1 MGADE
6 SHMHHVLIKKSFAL
20 GRTEITQFQW
30 RAVMQDQSRSIIG
43 NDPSYFSSCG
53 EDCPVERVSWNNV
66 QIFIQK
72 LNAKTRKQYRLPS
85 EAEWEYACRAGDE
98 YEYCGGNSL
107 ESVAWYGGTTETAD
121 HDGKATAH
129 VAGKRANAFGLYDMS
144 GKVWEWVGD
153 SYHDNYRGA
162 PKNARVWQSDGK
174 RRVWRGGS
182 WFNNPRSLRVTSRY
196 KEVPIFRSKFVGFRV
211 LRVLY

>member
-85 EAEWEYACRAGDE
+85 EAEWECACRAGDG
-98 YEYCGGNSL
+98 YEYCGDNSL
-107 ESVAWYGGTTETAD
+107 ESVAWHGMVALLKRPIMTARLL
-121 HDGKATAH
+121 H
-129 VAGKRANAFGLYDMS
+129 M
-144 GKVWEWVGD
+144 
-153 SYHDNYRGA
+153 
-162 PKNARVWQSDGK
+162 WQVSE
-174 RRVWRGGS
+174 RMPSVYM
-182 WFNNPRSLRVTSRY
+182 T
-196 KEVPIFRSKFVGFRV
+196 
-211 LRVLY
+211 